1 MVPKL
6 PFGVHTHDPCVL
18 SPVALHQI
26 HDDSPGAVHPGPSRR
41 SPGNRRF
48 GISSFPLCSPM
59 SCHIPQCTDN
69 RCTSTTNSIYTH
81 RIYQK
86 ACLVNYFF
94 TILLFGVFLSFT
106 PLRANVSQTLFSAFL
121 RRPDELFGI
130 VLLRIQKNLLC
141 RTTLNH
147 SSVLHHHYRIT

>member
-1 MVPKL
+1 MMVPKL

-94 TILLFGVFLSFT
+94 TILLSGSTFSQFFFSVYSCQSHRSVPTYPKPYFPLSFAD
-106 PLRANVSQTLFSAFL
+106 PMSFL
-121 RRPDELFGI
+121 
-130 VLLRIQKNLLC
+130 V
-141 RTTLNH
+141 
-147 SSVLHHHYRIT
+147 